1 MKKSLLFLIINS
13 VIPCITLLFFV
24 SLFTQTYAQNVT
36 GKVFRDFDAN
46 GQQTL
51 ISPIEPTIAGVTVK
65 AFKADKTQAGATAI
79 TLENGTYSIAVGTS
93 SQVRIEFSNFPTSYF
108 SGPTGSGSGTSVQ
121 FVNGGGIANLGINY
135 PTDFCGT
142 SPKLVTPCYENGTP
156 LNGSSSANDPF
167 IVTIPYT
174 PTGTGTTGTTSENGY
189 LSKGSEVGST
199 WGMAYQRSSKFIF
212 TSALLKRHSGY
223 GAGGPGAIYKIDVSG
238 NTQITTLFVDL
249 KANLGIDV
257 GVDSR
262 NQVSA
267 VDSLSRI
274 KTQPNHDSTAFGN
287 VGKVSLGG
295 LDISDDEKTLW
306 VINTFDKKLYE
317 LPIGSPAA
325 IPTTKIAHTL
335 PDPGCVNGVFRPWA
349 IKFWRG
355 KVYVGGVCTAENTG
369 GTKADLKAYIYSF
382 VPGDANPNNFTQII
396 TFPLNYPRGFASIDG
411 TIQTSAA
418 WKPWIAKWS
427 DITSP
432 VPGAGAFNQTICPQ
446 PILSDIEFDV
456 DGSMVVGFMD
466 RAGHQL
472 GNKNFSPNKNDFQ
485 TYEGTSAGDLLRIGL
500 SNGVYTLENNATVN
514 GIISGG
520 NNQSPSQ
527 GPGNGEFYWQDMYVK
542 NSNRNLPNL
551 ISGAGHQEISLGG
564 IALLPGKNEV
574 IETVFDPVTAPRAGG
589 VLWFDNINGSSPR
602 SYEIFGQDAGGLGV
616 TFGKANGLGDL
627 ELLCA
632 SQPIE
637 VGNRIWNDINKDGI
651 QDADE
656 PVLKGITVELW
667 KGGVKIATKTTDA
680 VTGEYYFTGLVIN
693 STDYEIRVPNVIG
706 ISKQAQLNGLTPTMA
721 KAGTNNEIDS
731 DAIVSGSNTYASI
744 AFSTGNAGENNHTL
758 DIGFKCLTPTAK
770 PMGQNVNICNATT
783 TFDLPDAKTG
793 PEKETWTVLVSAAN
807 PSAVINASTGQVS
820 GMIAN
825 GLYEFVLTSDKT
837 GCFEKVS
844 ITRNSLPSARAD
856 QTICSPASTANLNAS
871 ITGQTWTVITKPIG
885 TTPVVAI
892 DGKVS
897 GMTVNGTYVFAFT
910 IVGGCKDT
918 VKIFRSEKLNA
929 GDDIIIC
936 SPASTAKLLKLNTD
950 QTWKY
955 FANGILQPIPTIDA
969 DGNVSGIIQDGSYL
983 FILGQTGAAYCADT
997 VAIIRVKSP
1006 TFDVITIQSTC
1017 IMGIAN
1023 SDAKLVLSG
1032 FDGTNRYDYLA
1043 GITNL
1048 GINTFANATLIPP
1061 SGIIANN
1068 LANPITDKSYTV
1080 RVFNS
1085 TGCFTNKT
1093 AVLKV
1098 IACECKPDV
1107 CFPYVV
1113 KKRKL

>member
-1 MKKSLLFLIINS
+1 MKKSLLLRIVKAIIPCFSLII
-13 VIPCITLLFFV
+13 VV
-24 SLFTQTYAQNVT
+24 SLFTQTDAQNVT
-36 GKVFRDFDAN
+36 GKVFRDFDGN

-51 ISPIEPTIAGVTVK
+51 ISPIEPTVAGVIVK
-65 AFKADKTQAGATAI
+65 AFNANGTQAGATAI
-79 TLENGTYSIAVGTS
+79 TLANGTYSIAVGTS

-108 SGPTGSGSGTSVQ
+108 SGPSGSGSGTSVQ
-121 FVNGGGIANLGINY
+121 FVNGGGTANLGINY
-135 PTDFCGT
+135 PADFCGT

-156 LNGSSSANDPF
+156 LNGGSSANDPF

-174 PTGTGTTGTTSENGY
+174 PTANGTVGTISENGY

-212 TSALLKRHSGY
+212 TSALLKRHSGF

-238 NTQITTLFVDL
+238 NTQITSLFVDL

-262 NQVSA
+262 NQASA

-287 VGKVSLGG
+287 VGKMALGG

-317 LPIGSPAA
+317 LPIGSPATK
-325 IPTTKIAHTL
+325 PTTKIAHIL
-335 PDPGCVNGVFRPWA
+335 PDPGCTNGVFRPWA

-355 KVYVGGVCTAENTG
+355 KVYVGGVCTAENAG

-382 VPGDANPNNFTQII
+382 IPGDANPNNFNQII
-396 TFPLNYPRGFASIDG
+396 AFPLNYPRGFTSIDG
-411 TIQTSAA
+411 TIETSAA

-427 DITSP
+427 DITNP

-456 DGSMVVGFMD
+456 DGSMIVGFMD

-472 GNKNFSPNKNDFQ
+472 GNKNYSPYKDDSR
-485 TYEGTSAGDLLRIGL
+485 TYEGTSAGDLLRIGF

-527 GPGNGEFYWQDMYVK
+527 GPGNGEFYWQDMFDK
-542 NSNRNLPNL
+542 NSNKNLPNL
-551 ISGAGHQEISLGG
+551 TSGAGHQEISLGG

-574 IETVFDPVTAPRAGG
+574 IETVFDPVAVPRAGG

-602 SYEIFGQDAGGLGV
+602 SYEIFGQDAGGQGA

-637 VGNRIWNDINKDGI
+637 VGNRIWNDINKNGI
-651 QDADE
+651 QDAGE
-656 PVLKGITVELW
+656 PVMKGITVELW
-667 KGGVKIATKTTDA
+667 KGGVKKATKTTDA

-706 ISKQAQLNGLTPTMA
+706 ISKQAQLIGLTTTIA
-721 KAGTNNEIDS
+721 KAGTNNELDS
-731 DAIVSGSNTYASI
+731 DAIISGNNTYASI
-744 AFSTGNAGENNHTL
+744 TFNTGNAGENNHAL

-770 PMGQNVNICNATT
+770 PLGQNVSICNATT
-783 TFDLPDAKTG
+783 TFNLPNAKTG
-793 PEKETWTVLVSAAN
+793 SEKETWTVLVSAAN
-807 PSAVINASTGQVS
+807 PSAIINASTGQVS
-820 GMIAN
+820 GMTVN
-825 GLYEFVLTSDKT
+825 GLYEFVLTSDIT
-837 GCFEKVS
+837 GCSEKVS
-844 ITRNSLPSARAD
+844 ITRNSLPSVGTD
-856 QTICSPASTANLNAS
+856 QTICSPTSTAILRAT
-871 ITGQTWTVITKPIG
+871 ITGQTWTVVTKPIG
-885 TTPVVAI
+885 TTPVVAV
-892 DGKVS
+892 DGKVT
-897 GMTVNGTYVFAFT
+897 GMTVNGTYVFALT
-910 IVGGCKDT
+910 NVGGCKDT
-918 VKIFRSEKLNA
+918 VKIFRSAKLNA

-936 SPASTAKLLKLNTD
+936 SPASTAKLLKLNTG

-955 FANGILQPIPTIDA
+955 FANGILQPTPIIDA

-997 VAIIRVKSP
+997 VAIVRKKSP
-1006 TFDVITIQSTC
+1006 TFDVTTIQSTC
-1017 IMGIAN
+1017 TMGIAN

-1032 FDGTNRYDYLA
+1032 FDVANKYDYLA
-1043 GITNL
+1043 GITYT
-1048 GINTFANATLIPP
+1048 GVNTFANATIIPT

-1068 LANPITDKSYTV
+1068 LANPIIGKSYTI
-1080 RVFNS
+1080 RIFNS

-1093 AVLKV
+1093 VVLKV
-1098 IACECKPDV
+1098 KICECKPGV
-1107 CFPYVV
+1107 CFPYIV
-1113 KKRKL
+1113 KKRK